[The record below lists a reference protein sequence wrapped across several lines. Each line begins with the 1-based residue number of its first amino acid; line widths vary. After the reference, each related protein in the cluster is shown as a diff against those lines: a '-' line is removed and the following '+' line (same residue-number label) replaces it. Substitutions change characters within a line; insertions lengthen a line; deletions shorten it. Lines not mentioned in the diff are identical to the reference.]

1 MSAEDPRHR
10 HNPWLELIW
19 LHGKGWSDA
28 RIAVWISDQL
38 GDDLTLGPSSQS
50 VYRWRRGK
58 SSPQA
63 KIYANLIEK
72 LYQTERQNELR
83 QDNQDECEGAQPEG
97 A

>member
-1 MSAEDPRHR
+1 MNIEECLR
-10 HNPWLELIW
+10 WLCD
-19 LHGKGWSDA
+19 KGWTDA
-28 RIAVWISDQL
+28 RVAVWISDQL
-38 GDDLTLGPSSQS
+38 GKDLTLGPSSQS

-72 LYQTERQNELR
+72 LYQTERKNELR
-83 QDNQDECEGAQPEG
+83 QDAQGECEGSQPER